1 MNVKNKSTS
10 AFVLSII
17 SGISILLNSTLL
29 AMNSA
34 SLSVDI
40 SQSLPTAVLFG
51 ITFIFGVLVLVGSFL
66 MRNKRNVKSGAFMVL
81 IFSFLSL
88 IIGGALF
95 AGFFVG
101 FILGFIG
108 AMLGLGWK
116 PKKTKLSK
124 TS

>member
-34 SLSVDI
+34 SLSVDR

-101 FILGFIG
+101 FIPGFIG

-116 PKKTKLSK
+116 PKKT
-124 TS
+124 